1 MSLHQDKFFKKNKN
15 VLVKSAYVT
24 AMHRCNQDM
33 KTRLKIAVAVL
44 KVYKKDGSD
53 VSMQAVIM
61 GV

>member
-1 MSLHQDKFFKKNKN
+1 
-15 VLVKSAYVT
+15 
-24 AMHRCNQDM
+24 MHRCNQDM